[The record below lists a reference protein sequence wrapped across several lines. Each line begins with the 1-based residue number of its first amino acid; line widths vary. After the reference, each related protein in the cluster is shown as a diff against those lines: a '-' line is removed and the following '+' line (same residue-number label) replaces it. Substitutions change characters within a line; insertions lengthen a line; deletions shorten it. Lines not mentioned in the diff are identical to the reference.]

1 VANFDKNRI
10 MIQRIQSLFLLLA
23 GAGAF
28 SLFALPFATTQ
39 DSVASSP
46 LLNDAVFNLQDN
58 VILLILFVL
67 GGALSLGAIFLF
79 KNRKL
84 QMRLARISF
93 IANLLGMVVVAF
105 LYLNDAVNQA
115 NVDPKDGIGAYM
127 PIISMILLFL
137 AIRYI
142 KKDDTLVKSMDR
154 LR

>member
-1 VANFDKNRI
+1 

-23 GAGAF
+23 GAGSL

-46 LLNDAVFNLQDN
+46 LLNDAVFNLSDN
-58 VILLILFVL
+58 IILLILFVL
-67 GGALSLGAIFLF
+67 GGALSLAAIFFF

-93 IANLLGMVVVAF
+93 IANLLGMVVVAI
-105 LYLNDAVNQA
+105 LYLNDAANQGEA
-115 NVDPKDGIGAYM
+115 EPTDGIGAYM
-127 PIISMILLFL
+127 PILSMALLFL

>member
-1 VANFDKNRI
+1 

-23 GAGAF
+23 GAGSL

-46 LLNDAVFNLQDN
+46 LLNDAVFNLNDN
-58 VILLILFVL
+58 IILLLLFVL
-67 GGALSLGAIFLF
+67 GGLLSIGAIFLF
-79 KNRKL
+79 KNRTL

-105 LYLNDAVNQA
+105 LYLNDAVNQGNA
-115 NVDPKDGIGAYM
+115 EPQDGVGAYM
-127 PIISMILLFL
+127 PILSMVLLFL

-142 KKDDTLVKSMDR
+142 KKDDSIVRSMDR